1 MRLSKAR
8 KEFVTAMMKD
18 TIFEAAGS
26 VLEEHGVNGITMD
39 RVAATAGLAKGSLYN
54 YFQDKD
60 KLVRFLYAQLVEP
73 FYQVIE
79 EIADGDL
86 PAPRKLEE
94 ILRVTVERSVKGK
107 GIIRLLLETP
117 QYPRRSRRRFARAL
131 IRLFTAIFQCGIL
144 DGAFRPHNPAHA
156 ARMFSGCLSELFE
169 MWRATH
175 RPKR

>member
-86 PAPRKLEE
+86 PAL
-94 ILRVTVERSVKGK
+94 G
-107 GIIRLLLETP
+107 
-117 QYPRRSRRRFARAL
+117 
-131 IRLFTAIFQCGIL
+131 
-144 DGAFRPHNPAHA
+144 N
-156 ARMFSGCLSELFE
+156 
-169 MWRATH
+169 W
-175 RPKR
+175 KRYSA